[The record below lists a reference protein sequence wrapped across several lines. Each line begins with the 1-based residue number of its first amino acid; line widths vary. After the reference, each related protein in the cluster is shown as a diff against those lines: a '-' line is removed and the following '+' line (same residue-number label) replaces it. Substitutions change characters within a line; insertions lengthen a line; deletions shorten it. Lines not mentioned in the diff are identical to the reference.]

1 MGRFRL
7 PILVPLA
14 ALAVTAALIALV
26 GLLLLQVCGW
36 SWSEMHPCHNDWG
49 LFEKDAPVITALLLS
64 VVVMA
69 ICTVL
74 ARSGQRS

>member
-7 PILVPLA
+7 PILIPVA
-14 ALAVTAALIALV
+14 ALAGTAALISSI

-49 LFEKDAPVITALLLS
+49 FFEKDAPVITALLVSL
-64 VVVMA
+64 VVLIA
-69 ICTVL
+69 CTLL
-74 ARSGQRS
+74 ARSGRQS

>member
-7 PILVPLA
+7 PILIPLG
-14 ALAVTAALIALV
+14 ALAVTAALISVL

-49 LFEKDAPVITALLLS
+49 FFEKDAPVITAL
-64 VVVMA
+64 VVSLIVMGV
-69 ICTVL
+69 CTFL
-74 ARSGQRS
+74 ARSGK

>member
-7 PILVPLA
+7 PILIPLG
-14 ALAVTAALIALV
+14 ALAVTAALISAL

-49 LFEKDAPVITALLLS
+49 FFEKDAPVITAL
-64 VVVMA
+64 VVSLIVMGV
-69 ICTVL
+69 CTFL
-74 ARSGQRS
+74 ARSGK